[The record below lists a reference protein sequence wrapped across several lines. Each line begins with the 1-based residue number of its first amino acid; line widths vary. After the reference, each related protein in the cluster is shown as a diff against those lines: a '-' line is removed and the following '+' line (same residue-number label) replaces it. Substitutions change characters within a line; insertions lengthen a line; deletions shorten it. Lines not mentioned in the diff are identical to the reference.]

1 MHRVGSHG
9 YPPVW
14 AARVRLHFLS
24 LPQLGGWQPAHD
36 TRPTTVKKTLKSLWP
51 YLRIMLSVAL
61 LWLAVRNVDWLALTS
76 ANMEIEPVWLVLA
89 VLSLTLAA
97 MLAALRWGWLM
108 RSVGLY
114 RPWLDYV
121 GLYFSAGL
129 INQGLPSTIGGDSYR
144 AIEGSRLL
152 STEAARLPDLS
163 EELHQQIDV
172 ARAPPR
178 LRLGF
183 LTVAMDRGLGLLGN
197 NLLGAVGLVSA
208 GLIIAPWGRSLG
220 WLVLLATLGG
230 VGVASALLAFS
241 PSRQLLARLLS
252 RLGMP
257 AAMSGLSAAL
267 GWPHALAQLAVS
279 VLVHVLTVASLGLCM
294 RAFGTAVPFEALMV
308 GLPTLSLLMVLPI
321 SISGWGLRETTLTAI
336 LALWAVPPTVTVLGS
351 VSYGLVTVLIYA
363 PGAFLLIKRRSQG
376 RSASSP

>member
-1 MHRVGSHG
+1 M
-9 YPPVW
+9 
-14 AARVRLHFLS
+14 
-24 LPQLGGWQPAHD
+24 
-36 TRPTTVKKTLKSLWP
+36 KKTLKSLWP
-51 YLRIMLSVAL
+51 YIRIVLSVVL
-61 LWLAVRNVDWLALTS
+61 LWLAVRNVDWQALTS
-76 ANMEIEPVWLVLA
+76 AEMDIEPVWLVLA
-89 VLSLTLAA
+89 LLSLTLAA
-97 MLAALRWGWLM
+97 LLAALRWGWLM

-114 RPWLDYV
+114 RPWSDYI

-144 AIEGSRLL
+144 AIEGSRLHNVQA
-152 STEAARLPDLS
+152 TNLPDLS

-197 NLLGAVGLVSA
+197 NILGALGLVIA

-220 WLVLLATLGG
+220 WLVLFATVGG
-230 VGVASALLAFS
+230 VCIASVLLAFA

-257 AAMSGLSAAL
+257 AAMAGLTAAL
-267 GWPHALAQLAVS
+267 GWPHALVQLAVS

-294 RAFGTAVPFEALMV
+294 RAYGTAVPFDALMV

-351 VSYGLVTVLIYA
+351 VSYGLITLLIYV
-363 PGAFLLIKRRSQG
+363 PGAFLLLKRRTRG
-376 RSASSP
+376 RSAASL